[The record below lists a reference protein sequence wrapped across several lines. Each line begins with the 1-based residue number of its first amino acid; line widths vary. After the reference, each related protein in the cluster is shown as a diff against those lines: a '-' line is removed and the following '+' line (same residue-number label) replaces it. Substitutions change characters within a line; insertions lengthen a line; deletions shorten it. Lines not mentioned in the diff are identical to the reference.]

1 MENKET
7 YKCKWCNEELTVDDI
22 YINNTGFAYC
32 CKCDMPL
39 CDVMIQD
46 KNHFIVKNFEK
57 IGCSSKFKK
66 FYKENIKKNKKWEF
80 CITETKLCF
89 NGRIS

>member
-1 MENKET
+1 MKNKET

-46 KNHFIVKNFEK
+46 KNHFIIKNFEK

-66 FYKENIKKNKKWEF
+66 FYKENIIKR
-80 CITETKLCF
+80 
-89 NGRIS
+89 NGK

>member
-57 IGCSSKFKK
+57 IGCNSKFKE
-66 FYKENIKKNKKWEF
+66 FYKRIK
-80 CITETKLCF
+80 ETKD
-89 NGRIS
+89 NNNERTKNRH